1 MHNRSAFV
9 LRKGPSAVQIV
20 ECAVGV
26 PFTEARSCD
35 VARVTSCSSQN
46 IDTCAMTGEAAGL
59 GRDWSKAANRVPLD
73 HEGPITAV
81 EQVRNS
87 WGEASQWSA
96 KLSHGRWRRRRR

>member
-1 MHNRSAFV
+1 RDWSV
-9 LRKGPSAVQIV
+9 TGVQ
-20 ECAVGV
+20 
-26 PFTEARSCD
+26 
-35 VARVTSCSSQN
+35 
-46 IDTCAMTGEAAGL
+46 TCALPILTGEAAGL

-96 KLSHGRWRRRRR
+96 KLSHGRWRRRRRWTSRTRGSSFRQIGRASGRGGGRSAWV